1 MSTNHDFLET
11 YSETAQQ
18 TADYLRRAPVP
29 GVPPAERA
37 AACRLAASCA
47 RPRSLARR
55 ESWRVLCAC
64 LALSAAPFS
73 MLCACVLAGMVV
85 LSRQMAPQS
94 DLPLTCV
101 TVLAPVPVLSFAIR
115 DLHYRDPALA
125 QLEKTCRYS
134 PEKLWFARLWASTLG
149 SALCVGAA
157 GAVLFPRGTRLLRL
171 YLCAFTALF
180 LVGAAALFLLSLLEN
195 ALPLSLLLTAWVGGA
210 ACLLGQPEAVEML
223 WTASLALL
231 SGALAASL
239 SLFVLAAVCSAAKR
253 YHGRA

>member
-94 DLPLTCV
+94 GLPLTCV

-149 SALCVGAA
+149 SALCVG
-157 GAVLFPRGTRLLRL
+157 
-171 YLCAFTALF
+171 
-180 LVGAAALFLLSLLEN
+180 
-195 ALPLSLLLTAWVGGA
+195 GA